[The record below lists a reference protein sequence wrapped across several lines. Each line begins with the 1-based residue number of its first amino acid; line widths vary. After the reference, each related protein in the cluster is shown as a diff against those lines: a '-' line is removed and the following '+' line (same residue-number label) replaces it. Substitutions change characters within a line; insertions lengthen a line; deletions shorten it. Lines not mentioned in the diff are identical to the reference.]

1 MILWKQNIAK
11 KNSLNT
17 GCSFLYTIS
26 WRGTVMGKWNEEAA
40 PNNNMA
46 SEELEAS
53 NLVSNT
59 RQEKTNEKNHAS
71 GGEAKLSPGNRRT
84 V

>member
-1 MILWKQNIAK
+1 
-11 KNSLNT
+11 
-17 GCSFLYTIS
+17 
-26 WRGTVMGKWNEEAA
+26 MGKWNEEAA

-53 NLVSNT
+53 HLVSNS
-59 RQEKTNEKNHAS
+59 RQAKINEKNHPS
-71 GGEAKLSPGNRRT
+71 GGEAKVSPGNRRT